1 MLLHVILVV
10 LCCSN
15 IVFQF
20 SELVPVLLQC
30 QYSNVVVIVVFSFGG
45 GACVV
50 TFGFNSAML

>member
-20 SELVPVLLQC
+20 SELVPVLLPC
-30 QYSNVVVIVVFSFGG
+30 HYNNVVVIVVFS
-45 GACVV
+45 VWR
-50 TFGFNSAML
+50 